1 MENNITQNAATF
13 QPPIRRKKGAHK
25 MYTLG
30 EEIFNAITHGV
41 GAGLAIAGCV
51 VLIVVAATQKDVW
64 SVVSSAIFGATLI
77 ILYTMSTLY
86 HAITNPSAKK
96 VFRVLD
102 HCTVFLLIAGTYTPF
117 TLVTLRGPL
126 GWTLFGLLWGVT
138 AVGIVFNSID
148 LQRFA
153 KISTVCYVLM
163 GWCII
168 FAVKPLLENMG
179 LPGLILLL
187 GGGLCYT
194 GGVAFYIQ
202 KKLKYMHSI
211 WHLFVVAGSV
221 LHYFWILFYVQP
233 LR

>member
-1 MENNITQNAATF
+1 MENNIVTTTGAV
-13 QPPIRRKKGAHK
+13 QPPIRRKKGTKK

-30 EEIFNAITHGV
+30 EEIFNAISHGV

-51 VLIVVAATQKDVW
+51 VLIVVSATQKDVW

-86 HAITNPSAKK
+86 HAITNTTAKK

-126 GWTLFGLLWGVT
+126 GWTLFGLLWGAT
-138 AVGIVFNSID
+138 ALGIVFNSID
-148 LQRFA
+148 LKRYA

-163 GWCII
+163 GWCIV
-168 FAVKPLLENMG
+168 FAVKPLLERMG

-187 GGGLCYT
+187 AGGLCYT

-211 WHLFVVAGSV
+211 WHLFVVAGSI
-221 LHYFWILFYVQP
+221 LHYFCILFYVYP
-233 LR
+233 R